1 MFNAIPSRLGT
12 ELLRLTPGWM
22 KQTRQAILASQILFP
37 TLYGKIS
44 TQII

>member
-1 MFNAIPSRLGT
+1 
-12 ELLRLTPGWM
+12 M
-22 KQTRQAILASQILFP
+22 KQTRQAILASQILFL